1 MFEIREYI
9 DRKEIGIQYETVM
22 LFDDR
27 GKILLIGSSEKRVQH
42 RKERNIGIEYETVVA
57 LATFDDWRKN
67 IVTEDSENEMNKNV
81 RIRLNEYLF
90 NRAYPFTKRLEH
102 VLKEKKY
109 C

>member
-1 MFEIREYI
+1 MIE
-9 DRKEIGIQYETVM
+9 
-22 LFDDR
+22 
-27 GKILLIGSSEKRVQH
+27 GKISL
-42 RKERNIGIEYETVVA
+42 
-57 LATFDDWRKN
+57 
-67 IVTEDSENEMNKNV
+67 TEGSENEMNKNV